1 MYCQVP
7 LAGDSV
13 AAKQEVRQLLD
24 TLGYHPQD
32 LGQLA
37 RARDIENIPLSL
49 FTNWRR
55 PLTLSTLI
63 WLFIYFL
70 YFARYHLCGPGNTWG
85 WFPSGIEN
93 VFSMYIN
100 KTCDNHALV
109 LLALCYLPSES
120 GLCPFMGFVRLCPAQ
135 VTWLPT
141 CSWLA
146 APSTPSSPGG
156 WTPG

>member
-70 YFARYHLCGPGNTWG
+70 YFACYHLCGPGNTWG
-85 WFPSGIEN
+85 WFPECVLN
-93 VFSMYIN
+93 VHQQ
-100 KTCDNHALV
+100 DLRQ
-109 LLALCYLPSES
+109 PRP
-120 GLCPFMGFVRLCPAQ
+120 G
-135 VTWLPT
+135 
-141 CSWLA
+141 
-146 APSTPSSPGG
+146 APSTLLP
-156 WTPG
+156 TQ